1 MPSCNLNINFKNNY
15 NGKIILDENNNSKID
30 TNEIAFN
37 INSNHAKIPICL
49 YANRVKIKKEKNF
62 K

>member
-1 MPSCNLNINFKNNY
+1 MEKSFLM
-15 NGKIILDENNNSKID
+15 KITSKID

-49 YANRVKIKKEKNF
+49 YANRVKIKKEK
-62 K
+62 KKIEMPHISQMMI